1 VAQNRAGTRRRARHG
16 RRHPDHAEQVLVS
29 SGHVGGFSD
38 PMCDCLL
45 SKARLRADQIPV
57 QDGTA
62 VWFSGAKH
70 TTTEWSVE
78 RSFAVLVATGKDP
91 MDAHKIARKY
101 CSEFLSNKQ
110 ISPKELEVT
119 EERRE
124 EVIGSTRFNPDTGSL
139 LTEPRQF
146 NLMQQT
152 NFGATGEQIA
162 YPRPETAQSIFV
174 QYKNVLDSNRVK
186 LPFGIAQVGKS
197 FRNCKEF
204 AFCGRPLK
212 EPMGESCCA
221 APAQAGPEGGEM
233 GVDE

>member
-1 VAQNRAGTRRRARHG
+1 MVDCKTCKG
-16 RRHPDHAEQVLVS
+16 R
-29 SGHVGGFSD
+29 F
-38 PMCDCLL
+38 
-45 SKARLRADQIPV
+45 RADNLDTSQCKEKP
-57 QDGTA
+57 
-62 VWFSGAKH
+62 
-70 TTTEWSVE
+70 SVCP
-78 RSFAVLVATGKDP
+78 G
-91 MDAHKIARKY
+91 
-101 CSEFLSNKQ
+101 Q
-110 ISPKELEVT
+110 SPKCE
-119 EERRE
+119 
-124 EVIGSTRFNPDTGSL
+124 

-146 NLMQQT
+146 NLMLQT

-162 YPRPETAQSIFV
+162 YLRPETAQSIFV